1 MLQPEPVQR
10 TIRRALVG
18 LVVGIGLL
26 FVYVMFQASQF
37 YELTDLNAL
46 DYAQVA
52 RNLASGE
59 GFSTKILRPLSLA
72 VVPQV
77 ERHPELTQAPLHPL
91 WMSVMFKMFGPSAR
105 VASWSCGI
113 PFLFTLPLVL
123 WLGWKH
129 FSPKVGIMA
138 MVVLATNV
146 RLLQVAISGVE
157 AALLGFLLT
166 LFVVFA
172 LLHSQRK
179 EGSLLL
185 AGICGLIMG
194 LIFLTEYVWLM
205 ALVPLLVVVMSFAPR
220 RRRIPTA
227 LVFLLGF
234 VLMLMPW
241 MVRNQRVVGKPL
253 FTLSSYETI
262 MGTRSHSGNTLY
274 RSFEEAPAGFV
285 NFAFH
290 HPREIYEK
298 VRDAALVLEPTLLA
312 LAGAVMMPFFLV
324 AIIVPLG
331 NAFFDR
337 FRLALYAVLALL
349 VMSLTLVVPDR
360 RLLLPMVPVITL
372 IGVVFFYQLLDLRI
386 RPLTESQK
394 TRWTTV
400 AVVLLLGFHCL
411 PLVMQLAPGRANMAM
426 QPVTIRRAAGEL
438 NSLTREALGGSN
450 VTKGPV
456 MTDAPWAVAWF
467 ADRPAVW
474 LPVTA
479 VDVRRVEGAIGQV
492 RWLVLTPQL
501 ISIAE
506 GEKAEGWARLWE
518 RALQEDVV
526 VGGWRV
532 RQRFA
537 NGSWILMERI
547 PQGASLG
554 GVLEPE
560 RPEAQPGAEQ

>member
-1 MLQPEPVQR
+1 MLQSEPVQR

-18 LVVGIGLL
+18 IVVGFGLL

-37 YELTDLNAL
+37 YELTDIYAL

-52 RNLASGE
+52 RNLAAGE
-59 GFSTKILRPLSLA
+59 GFSTKILRPLSLT

-91 WMSVMFKMFGPSAR
+91 WMSLLFRLFGPSAR
-105 VASWSCGI
+105 VASWACGI
-113 PFLFTLPLVL
+113 PFLLTLPLVL
-123 WLGWKH
+123 WLGWKN
-129 FSPKVGIMA
+129 FSPKVGILS
-138 MVVLATNV
+138 MVVVATNV

-166 LFVVFA
+166 LFVVLA
-172 LLHSQRK
+172 LLHSQSK
-179 EGSLLL
+179 GGSRVL
-185 AGICGLIMG
+185 AGLCGVVMG
-194 LIFLTEYVWLM
+194 LIFLTKYLWIM
-205 ALVPLLVVVMSFAPR
+205 ALLPLLILVMSSAPPR
-220 RRRIPTA
+220 RRLPTA
-227 LVFLLGF
+227 LIFLVGF
-234 VLMLMPW
+234 GLILLPW
-241 MVRNQRVVGKPL
+241 VVRNQRVTGKPF

-274 RSFEEAPAGFV
+274 RSFDESPSTFV
-285 NFAFH
+285 NYAFH

-298 VRDAALVLEPTLLA
+298 MRDAALVLEPTILA

-331 NAFFDR
+331 NTFFDR
-337 FRLALYAVLALL
+337 FRLAIYAMLILL
-349 VMSLTLVVPDR
+349 VVALTLVVPDR
-360 RLLLPMVPVITL
+360 RLLLPLVPIISL
-372 IGVVFFYQLLDLRI
+372 IGVIFFYQLLDLRI
-386 RPLTESQK
+386 RPLSERLK
-394 TRWTTV
+394 ARWTTA
-400 AVVLLLGFHCL
+400 AVILLLFFHGL
-411 PLVMQLAPGRANMAM
+411 PLILQLAPGRANLAL

-438 NSLTREALGGSN
+438 NSLTKDAAGGAAASHSPV
-450 VTKGPV
+450 VTDV
-456 MTDAPWAVAWF
+456 PWAVAWF
-467 ADRPAVW
+467 ANRPAVW

-479 VDVRRVEGAIGQV
+479 VDVRRVEGAIGQL

-501 ISIAE
+501 LSIAE

-518 RALQEDVV
+518 QALQSDVV
-526 VGGWRV
+526 VSGWRV

-537 NGSWILMERI
+537 NGNWILMERV

-560 RPEAQPGAEQ
+560 RREAQPEPQ